1 MIHNHEVAGSIP
13 APATRGERQSRLG
26 AAVSFYFIG
35 NTQSEWTYRQS
46 HDNSIEGRTTVR
58 VIIKIQE
65 MQATKTS
72 IFQRPAWVTVFALTA
87 AMSWGWAFPL
97 IKMGFTAFGIAPDMT
112 GSKMLFAG
120 IRFAVA
126 GLIVLAVASCSGHTL
141 KTECGR
147 ARQRTVAE
155 AGKQDRTGML
165 CFGTWCYI
173 LAFALMNTTLHYFFF
188 YIGMS
193 HSEGSRAAIL
203 NSLSTFL
210 VVLLACAC
218 FTSDR
223 LTPRK
228 MLGCAIGFGG
238 VMALNLGGAESGSFT
253 WLGDGMIVLN
263 AICGACANLMAR
275 GLSRRVDV
283 FVGTGYG
290 LTIGGL
296 LLVIPGLALGGTLP
310 TVNVVGIACLVSL
323 IAISALGFALY
334 NKLLSMNPVGKVAI
348 YNSLIPIVGAVTS
361 CLCLGETFHAKYALA
376 GGLAALGIY
385 IINRGSN

>member
-1 MIHNHEVAGSIP
+1 MELA
-13 APATRGERQSRLG
+13 R
-26 AAVSFYFIG
+26 
-35 NTQSEWTYRQS
+35 
-46 HDNSIEGRTTVR
+46 
-58 VIIKIQE
+58 
-65 MQATKTS
+65 TS
-72 IFQRPAWVTVFALTA
+72 IFQRPVWVTVFALTA
-87 AMSWGWAFPL
+87 AIAWGWAFPL
-97 IKMGFTAFGIAPDMT
+97 IKIGFSAFGITADMT

-120 IRFAVA
+120 IRFAAA
-126 GLIVLAVASCSGHTL
+126 GLIVLAVARSSGRSF
-141 KTECGR
+141 KTDIR
-147 ARQRTVAE
+147 RNWW
-155 AGKQDRTGML
+155 
-165 CFGTWCYI
+165 FI
-173 LAFALMNTTLHYFFF
+173 LVFALMNTALHYFFF

-218 FTSDR
+218 FKSDR
-223 LTPRK
+223 LTSRK

-238 VMALNLGGAESGSFT
+238 VLALNLGRAESGRFT
-253 WLGDGMIVLN
+253 WLGDGMIILN
-263 AICGACANLMAR
+263 AICGACANLMTR

-296 LLVIPGLALGGTLP
+296 LLIIPGLFLGGTLP
-310 TVNVVGIACLVSL
+310 MVNALGIVCLALL

-334 NKLLSMNPVGKVAI
+334 NKLLSLNPVGKVAI

-385 IINRGSN
+385 IINKGKN